1 MIDEE
6 MIVFL
11 FCCRCMCNG
20 HSEFCDQEG
29 GLNCEC
35 SNNTETDCGTED
47 NGKRSCHE
55 VQVILLYTYS
65 L

>member
-1 MIDEE
+1 
-6 MIVFL
+6 
-11 FCCRCMCNG
+11 MCNG

-65 L
+65 LKYSFVIRKEA